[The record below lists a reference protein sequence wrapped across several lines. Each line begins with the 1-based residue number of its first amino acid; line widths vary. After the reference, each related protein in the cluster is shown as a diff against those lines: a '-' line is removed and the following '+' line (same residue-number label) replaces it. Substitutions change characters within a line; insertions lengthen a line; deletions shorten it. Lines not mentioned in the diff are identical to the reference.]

1 MENTAQFDPGL
12 VTIPRSAFFIE
23 KVHRCA
29 DCPIRR
35 LGTKHPHSVF
45 ARLHAWHKT
54 WWPGWKAHQAR
65 AACVLAART
74 SPQAR

>member
-1 MENTAQFDPGL
+1 MENAARFDTGAGTMPK
-12 VTIPRSAFFIE
+12 SAFFIE

-35 LGTKHPHSVF
+35 LAVTRPHSVF

-65 AACVLAART
+65 ACAAASRIAI
-74 SPQAR
+74 QA